1 MKRWLIIGLASL
13 FIGSVKCADVQR
25 DALDTIQS
33 LNAVQEMLI
42 DFYTQY
48 IVENAKMP
56 LDLNK
61 IDSIKHAFCTDSLLN
76 IVNENDPDVLD
87 YDLFLDSQLCEKEWL
102 NTLSVSVDT
111 INAIYH
117 VSYIYR
123 YMDVETQK
131 TISLKVIKLGEHY
144 KINEI
149 LSSPLELQP

>member
-13 FIGSVKCADVQR
+13 LIGSVKCADVQR
-25 DALDTIQS
+25 DTLDTIQS

-48 IVENAKMP
+48 ITESAKIP
-56 LDLNK
+56 LNLNR
-61 IDSIKHAFCTDSLLN
+61 IDSIKQFFCTDSLLN
-76 IVNENDPDVLD
+76 IVNEDDPDVLD

-149 LSSPLELQP
+149 LSSLLELQP

>member
-1 MKRWLIIGLASL
+1 
-13 FIGSVKCADVQR
+13 
-25 DALDTIQS
+25 
-33 LNAVQEMLI
+33 MLI

-48 IVENAKMP
+48 ITESAKIP
-56 LDLNK
+56 LNLNR
-61 IDSIKHAFCTDSLLN
+61 IDSIKQFFCTDSLLN
-76 IVNENDPDVLD
+76 IVNEDDPDVLD

-149 LSSPLELQP
+149 LSSLLELQP